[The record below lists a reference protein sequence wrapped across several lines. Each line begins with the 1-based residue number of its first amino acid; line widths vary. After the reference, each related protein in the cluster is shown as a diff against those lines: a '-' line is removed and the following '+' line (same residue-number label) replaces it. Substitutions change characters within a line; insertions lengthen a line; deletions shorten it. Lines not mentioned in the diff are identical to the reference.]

1 MVQAN
6 IASFGADPSRATI
19 FGQSAEWRLLNAQ
32 QEKKKGGK
40 KSEKRGEERKGTIST
55 QSSSAHHTQPY
66 EITQIL
72 TALTHI
78 TSVNRAIVL
87 THT

>member
-32 QEKKKGGK
+32 QEKKMRQ
-40 KSEKRGEERKGTIST
+40 EKRKKRRGEKGNNLDPELFCISHST
-55 QSSSAHHTQPY
+55 
-66 EITQIL
+66 L
-72 TALTHI
+72 
-78 TSVNRAIVL
+78 
-87 THT
+87 